1 MNATV
6 HRAPGASSFTIEV
19 PATGSHM
26 GRNGTAKIEKLEV
39 MVFSNGTLSFNSIN
53 TKGCAT
59 NGGMFGVPVDA
70 MLDLLEA
77 LKAEADKGLRP
88 IPPNGNSEEAA

>member
-19 PATGSHM
+19 PAAGSHM
-26 GRNGTAKIEKLEV
+26 GRNGTVKIEKLEA

-53 TKGCAT
+53 TKGRAT
-59 NGGMFGVPVDA
+59 NGGMFDVPVDA
-70 MLDLLEA
+70 MLDLLQA
-77 LKAEADKGLRP
+77 LKAELDKGLRP
-88 IPPNGNSEEAA
+88 IPPDESQPD